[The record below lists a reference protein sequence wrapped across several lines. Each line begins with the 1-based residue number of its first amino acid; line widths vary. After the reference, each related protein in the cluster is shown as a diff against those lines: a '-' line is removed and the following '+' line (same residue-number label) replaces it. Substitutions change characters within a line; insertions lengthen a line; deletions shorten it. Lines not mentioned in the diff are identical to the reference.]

1 MTSHLLE
8 HTLLS
13 AHDPETGRYDAKR
26 LATALALSNAEMA
39 DILGYTPRGLNKN
52 PTSPKLQA
60 KLSELTALTKRL
72 RELLDGD
79 MSYVRIWLK
88 VPHPDLEG
96 RTPLSYLQE
105 GRAEVVETLIY
116 MLETGQPG

>member
-26 LATALALSNAEMA
+26 LATALALSSAEMA

-79 MSYVRIWLK
+79 MGYVRIWLK

-96 RTPLSYLQE
+96 RTPLSYLRE
-105 GRAEVVETLIY
+105 GRAEIVETLIY